1 MFCICNILVQNVNA
15 PEPSEAET
23 LTLKT
28 LTIIGSILSMVGLVL
43 TILTMVIFK
52 YVHGILLLI
61 TLFLLFAC
69 THTYRKLRKRDVSK
83 FNIQLCLAMFLMLLV
98 FVIGVERTENPIGCT
113 IASVLIQYF
122 TLASVFW
129 MGAEAVLMFKKLI
142 IVFGR
147 ISTTFIVITSLIC
160 WGKCKYYYH
169 NNMFICAVC

>member
-1 MFCICNILVQNVNA
+1 MNA
-15 PEPSEAET
+15 PESSEEEELA
-23 LTLKT
+23 LKI
-28 LTIIGSILSMVGLVL
+28 LTIVGSILSMVGLVL
-43 TILTMVIFK
+43 TILTMLIFK
-52 YVHGILLLI
+52 YVHSILLLI
-61 TLFLLFAC
+61 TLIFFLFAY
-69 THTYRKLRKRDVSK
+69 THTNRKLRKRDVSK

-98 FVIGVERTENPIGCT
+98 FVIGVERTENTIGCT

-160 WGKCKYYYH
+160 WGKCKCH
-169 NNMFICAVC
+169 NTFICV